1 MWPVQ
6 PVASFFAFQ
15 DRAKL
20 KVHKRS
26 DPIEPEV
33 INNMVRYARKSVAQF
48 RALKSSK
55 NILYRRSALQ
65 TQKPLGRMV

>member
-1 MWPVQ
+1 MTVS
-6 PVASFFAFQ
+6 VAPTLYFYLSFFQ
-15 DRAKL
+15 DKAKL

-55 NILYRRSALQ
+55 NILYCH
-65 TQKPLGRMV
+65 

>member
-1 MWPVQ
+1 MTECGSHSHFP
-6 PVASFFAFQ
+6 PISQ
-15 DRAKL
+15 DKAKL

-33 INNMVRYARKSVAQF
+33 INNMVRYARKCVAQF

-55 NILYRRSALQ
+55 NILHRH
-65 TQKPLGRMV
+65 KPLQ

>member
-1 MWPVQ
+1 MSVS
-6 PVASFFAFQ
+6 VAASAFSSSLISQ
-15 DRAKL
+15 DKAKL

-55 NILYRRSALQ
+55 NILYCRR
-65 TQKPLGRMV
+65 R